1 MHTVGNVFFA
11 LVGVFGF
18 FVIGH
23 AWWIQI
29 LRPTFRRWRFKRDD
43 DSLKML
49 TDHTDRLHDLFGP
62 SVSIRSV
69 TKADGTYEVN
79 LECPGCRQ
87 ENRLKKGFKGAVCGR
102 CKRPFIK
109 KVLDTSREKT
119 SPSGREVRLN

>member
-1 MHTVGNVFFA
+1 MHTVSNVILA
-11 LVGVFGF
+11 LVGVLGF
-18 FVIGH
+18 FVMGH
-23 AWWIQI
+23 ACWTQI
-29 LRPTFRRWRFKRDD
+29 LRPAVRRWRFKKDD

-69 TKADGTYEVN
+69 TKADGTYEVY
-79 LECPGCRQ
+79 LECLGCRQ

-102 CKRPFIK
+102 CKRSFIK

-119 SPSGREVRLN
+119 SPAGREVRLN